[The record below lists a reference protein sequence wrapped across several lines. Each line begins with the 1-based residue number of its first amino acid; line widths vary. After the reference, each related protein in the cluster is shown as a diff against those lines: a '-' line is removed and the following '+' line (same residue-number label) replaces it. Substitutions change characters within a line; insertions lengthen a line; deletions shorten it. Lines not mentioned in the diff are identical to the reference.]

1 MLHLTPLRDEC
12 SIHGSLMRTIER
24 YTVWINLLQKNC
36 VPGNGLFHSP
46 PFKTQ
51 QSSYDNTP
59 SLHRI
64 LCVV

>member
-46 PFKTQ
+46 LFKTQ
-51 QSSYDNTP
+51 QSSE
-59 SLHRI
+59 
-64 LCVV
+64 